1 VRAAGEISTS
11 GTKTPLIK
19 SNPQRSTVHGFGHAF
34 LGAIIISIVSI
45 LIKDDREKE
54 PSRE

>member
-1 VRAAGEISTS
+1 MRAAGDISTS